1 MSLAVRDSFHYLV
14 FWNKNQNF
22 KSSKPLSY
30 ITSKIFFRVVKVFF
44 GKIYPRKCFKVPSN
58 VFDLRGSNNLSIY
71 LNIQIITTG
80 QRDDYTTGSMLDYPN
95 PKKSDNIAIDISQQQ
110 ELDSYWKAIQ
120 QINFAENLDH
130 ATNTEFFF
138 IIEELKQTIL
148 DFSQEPARLF

>member
-1 MSLAVRDSFHYLV
+1 
-14 FWNKNQNF
+14 
-22 KSSKPLSY
+22 
-30 ITSKIFFRVVKVFF
+30 
-44 GKIYPRKCFKVPSN
+44 
-58 VFDLRGSNNLSIY
+58 
-71 LNIQIITTG
+71 
-80 QRDDYTTGSMLDYPN
+80 MLDYPN

-148 DFSQEPARLF
+148 DFSQEAARLF